1 MDDSSFFYITIVNKK
16 SVLYAFFTMN
26 ILVVDDSRIM
36 RNIVK
41 NVVTQNSRFKNS
53 TCYEAGD
60 GVEAFRILGAHRIDL
75 LLLDWN
81 MPLMNGLDLVKKIRN
96 SPDLKNLP
104 IIMITSESA
113 KYNVIEAVKAGVNDY
128 LVKPVSDKSLIEK
141 IDRLGIG
148 E

>member
-1 MDDSSFFYITIVNKK
+1 MKV
-16 SVLYAFFTMN
+16 
-26 ILVVDDSRIM
+26 LVVDDSRIM

-41 NVVTQNSRFKNS
+41 NVISQHSKFKNA
-53 TCYEAGD
+53 TLFEAGD
-60 GVEAFRILGAHRIDL
+60 GVEAFRLLGAHKIDL

-81 MPLMNGLDLVKKIRN
+81 MPMMDGLELVQRIRKD
-96 SPDLKNLP
+96 PVLKALP

-128 LVKPVSDKSLIEK
+128 LVKPVNERALFEK
-141 IDRLGIG
+141 IERLGLL